1 MMPVDSFN
9 ALDTA
14 QIKSTSLGSLP
25 QTPTETLSETSMASK
40 PLNILVLEDSPV
52 DMALLKRHF
61 KQGNLLSQLLQVDS
75 NETFR
80 QALQDH
86 TWDVIIS
93 DYHLP
98 GFSVLAALE
107 AVREQA
113 LDLPFIVISGIIT
126 DIEAVAIMKAG
137 AHDFIPKDNLAR
149 LLPVID
155 RELKEAH
162 IRRERREL
170 SQQLQDARE
179 FAELANQRKSRVL
192 AFVAHEFKNPL
203 KAIESFSYLL
213 AQDKTENANA
223 QHPLSPKQAQA
234 VEAIQMACSHI
245 RNLLTDIL
253 DIAPIEAGRV
263 DLHYETIDVSALLH
277 DVVVLLSQAAQQ
289 KKVTIAVEV
298 QEETLTL
305 QADSKRLKQV
315 FINLLSNAIKYTHTG
330 DTVRI
335 TVNALPATES
345 TALQSDSFPALVSG
359 SGGLEFS
366 IQDNGP
372 GIAGSELK
380 NLFADYY
387 RVRNVF
393 SQQQEGLGLGL
404 ALTKTLVELHRGTLS
419 VSSQVGVG
427 SIFTVR
433 LPLSPPS
440 I

>member
-1 MMPVDSFN
+1 MTTMPVEPFS
-9 ALDTA
+9 ALDATKASASPQAKEAFTGAFA
-14 QIKSTSLGSLP
+14 QP
-25 QTPTETLSETSMASK
+25 PSETSPAIRL
-40 PLNILVLEDSPV
+40 LNILVLEDSPV
-52 DMALLKRHF
+52 DMALLKRYL
-61 KQGNLLSQLLQVDS
+61 KQGNLPSRLMQVDS
-75 NETFR
+75 GEAFR
-80 QALQDH
+80 QAVEDES
-86 TWDVIIS
+86 WDVIIS

-107 AVREQA
+107 AVRERA
-113 LDLPFIVISGIIT
+113 LDLPFIVISGVIT

-155 RELKEAH
+155 RELKEAR
-162 IRRERREL
+162 IRLERQEL
-170 SQQLQDARE
+170 SQQLQEARE
-179 FAELANQRKSRVL
+179 LAELANQRKSRVL
-192 AFVAHEFKNPL
+192 AFVAHELKNPL
-203 KAIESFSYLL
+203 KAIEAFSQHLL
-213 AQDKTENANA
+213 AQDTKGNKASEYC
-223 QHPLSPKQAQA
+223 LSPKQAQS
-234 VEAIQMACSHI
+234 VEAIQMECSHI

-263 DLHYETIDVSALLH
+263 DLHYETIRVDDLLNDVL
-277 DVVVLLSQAAQQ
+277 VLLSPGAQQ
-289 KKVTIAVEV
+289 KKITVAVE
-298 QEETLTL
+298 TSDASLSL

-315 FINLLSNAIKYTHTG
+315 FINVLSNAIKYTHIG
-330 DTVRI
+330 DTIRI
-335 TVNALPATES
+335 TIKALPAVNTIPGS
-345 TALQSDSFPALVSG
+345 KSDS
-359 SGGLEFS
+359 LEFS

-372 GIAGSELK
+372 GIADSELK

-433 LPLSPPS
+433 LPLHPPPS

>member
-1 MMPVDSFN
+1 MPVDSFN
-9 ALDTA
+9 ALDATEA
-14 QIKSTSLGSLP
+14 NASPSHSLLE
-25 QTPTETLSETSMASK
+25 TPGEAGLVK
-40 PLNILVLEDSPV
+40 LLNILVLEDSPV
-52 DMALLKRHF
+52 DMALLKRHL
-61 KQGNLLSQLLQVDS
+61 KQGNLSSRLIQVDS
-75 NETFR
+75 GETFC

-86 TWDVIIS
+86 TWDAIIS

-107 AVREQA
+107 AVRERS
-113 LDLPFIVISGIIT
+113 LDLPFIVISGVIT

-155 RELKEAH
+155 RELKEAQ

-213 AQDKTENANA
+213 AQDKAENGDV

-234 VEAIQMACSHI
+234 VDAIQMACGHI

-263 DLHYETIDVSALLH
+263 DLHYETIGVNALLH
-277 DVVVLLSQAAQQ
+277 EVVVLLSQAAKQ
-289 KKVTIAVEV
+289 KKITIAVDVNDEA
-298 QEETLTL
+298 LHL
-305 QADSKRLKQV
+305 QADSKRLKQI

-330 DTVRI
+330 DTIRI
-335 TVNALPATES
+335 TVNALPATAP
-345 TALQSDSFPALVSG
+345 TPLQGDSVSVLVSET
-359 SGGLEFS
+359 GGLEFS

-372 GIAGSELK
+372 GIADSELK

-419 VSSQVGVG
+419 VSSQVGIG
-427 SIFTVR
+427 SVFTVR